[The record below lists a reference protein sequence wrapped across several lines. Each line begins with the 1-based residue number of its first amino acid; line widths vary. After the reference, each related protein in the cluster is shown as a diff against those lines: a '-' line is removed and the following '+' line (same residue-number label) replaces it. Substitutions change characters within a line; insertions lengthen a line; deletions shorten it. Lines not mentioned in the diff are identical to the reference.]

1 MKKQP
6 DYGIDAPGVI
16 RNLAVIGVAL
26 VLVGG
31 LVPAFHIGSAEIRF
45 SDNFRFTMLITGSI
59 CMIEAVLMVIYAK
72 VGKFSHRDRMMAMV
86 AWKGSE
92 QVLDVGTGLGLLMI
106 GAAKKLSNGTGKA
119 VGIDIW
125 STKDLSG
132 NKMAN
137 TFQNAELEGVKD
149 KVELLS
155 EDAQRMTFPDAN
167 FDVIVS
173 NLCLHN
179 IPTAEGREKACREIA
194 RVLKP
199 GGIAVISDFI
209 KTAEY
214 EKVFRSAGLKT
225 ERTSPNI
232 FKTFPPLRI
241 VTARK

>member
-1 MKKQP
+1 MKNQP

-26 VLVGG
+26 LLVGG
-31 LVPAFHIGSAEIRF
+31 LVPPLHIGDTQIRF
-45 SDNFRFTMLITGSI
+45 SDNFRFTMLITGCI
-59 CMIEAVLMVIYAK
+59 CVIEAVLMLVYSK
-72 VGKFSHRDRMMAMV
+72 VGKFSHRDRMLAMV
-86 AWKGSE
+86 PWKGSE
-92 QVLDVGTGLGLLMI
+92 QVLDVGTGRGLLMI
-106 GAAKKLSNGTGKA
+106 GAAKKLSAGTGKA
-119 VGIDIW
+119 FGIDIW

-132 NKMAN
+132 NKMEN

-149 KVELLS
+149 RVELLS

-179 IPTAEGREKACREIA
+179 IPSAEGREKACREIA

-214 EKVFRSAGLKT
+214 EKAFRSAGLRT
-225 ERTSPNI
+225 ERTSPSI